1 MEEPAPYTLTG
12 ALAVVDDLEDEQL
25 DRVSRHLGGIAS
37 VHLRHDEVAHAV
49 SLRISGTLMR
59 DDVRYIEQRVERFA
73 EENARAAAILLSE
86 WNGEISEL
94 VVGMNWDAQCLIRL
108 GAVQEQL
115 AKLTER
121 YFDFLLRLEPPGT
134 PARGKPL
141 MCVSVDIQDELARGL
156 ST

>member
-1 MEEPAPYTLTG
+1 MEEPARYVLSG
-12 ALAVVDDLEDEQL
+12 ALSVQDDLEDEQL
-25 DRVSRHLGGIAS
+25 DRVSRHLSGIAT
-37 VHLRHDEVAHAV
+37 VHLKHDELAHTV
-49 SLRISGTLMR
+49 SLHISGRLMR

-86 WNGEISEL
+86 WNCETSEL

-121 YFDFLLRLEPPGT
+121 YFDFLLRLEPPDAPG
-134 PARGKPL
+134 RGSPL
-141 MCVSVDIQDELARGL
+141 LCVAVETGDDRRRG
-156 ST
+156 

>member
-1 MEEPAPYTLTG
+1 MEEPARYVLSG
-12 ALAVVDDLEDEQL
+12 ALSVQDDLEDEQL
-25 DRVSRHLGGIAS
+25 DRVSRHLSGIAT
-37 VHLRHDEVAHAV
+37 VHLKHDKVAHTV
-49 SLRISGTLMR
+49 SLRISGELMR

-86 WNGEISEL
+86 WKCETSEL

-121 YFDFLLRLEPPGT
+121 YFDFLLRLEPPDA
-134 PARGKPL
+134 PVRGHPL
-141 MCVSVDIQDELARGL
+141 LCVAVETGDNRRLG
-156 ST
+156 

>member
-1 MEEPAPYTLTG
+1 MEEPARYVLSG
-12 ALAVVDDLEDEQL
+12 ALSVQDDLEDEQL
-25 DRVSRHLGGIAS
+25 DRVSRHLSGIAT
-37 VHLRHDEVAHAV
+37 VHLKHDKVAHTV
-49 SLRISGTLMR
+49 SLRISGELMR

-86 WNGEISEL
+86 WKCETSEL

-121 YFDFLLRLEPPGT
+121 YFDFLLRLEPPDA
-134 PARGKPL
+134 PLRGHPL
-141 MCVSVDIQDELARGL
+141 LCVAVETDDDRRLG
-156 ST
+156 